1 MPSLFEYK
9 DKKITLINH
18 GEHYGLH
25 EGFSYNIGDKLFEF
39 AKFDYKDFEKLRTL
53 YSELI
58 EIVIKNKVNNYGGE
72 SIIDI
77 FCVIQKCLEFSPYT
91 HFYNQ
96 LLVDTIIKTL
106 NDGILRQDLVIK
118 NRIKTEYNVKFSRK
132 DKMYFD
138 IFIGKEEEKQNV
150 ALLANLIMT
159 KISNRYNKDKQTFLQ
174 FFEDTKNALI
184 SDFIK
189 KSSETSAKI
198 SIMGKYV
205 NEKAIRDLSPEQRM
219 YLYELKGVFSL
230 NCFTFIPTNAICLDA
245 TFKTKY
251 ITEKKLKNEM
261 ANLSAVDLAKAI
273 VDNDIVVKQVYELD
287 RVNEQINLE
296 LFKMIENNFI
306 IKKCENCNKLFIPD
320 KTDQIY
326 CNNLYED
333 TQKTCKEIGAI
344 NKRKEKVED
353 SKILKEYNRE
363 YKRMYGL
370 HYNHSKEF
378 KEKKFKEWSNKARE
392 LKNNY
397 TDNQLED
404 FKYELKNLSNLY
416 WDKN

>member
-1 MPSLFEYK
+1 M
-9 DKKITLINH
+9 N
-18 GEHYGLH
+18 
-25 EGFSYNIGDKLFEF
+25 
-39 AKFDYKDFEKLRTL
+39 
-53 YSELI
+53 
-58 EIVIKNKVNNYGGE
+58 
-72 SIIDI
+72 
-77 FCVIQKCLEFSPYT
+77 
-91 HFYNQ
+91 
-96 LLVDTIIKTL
+96 
-106 NDGILRQDLVIK
+106 
-118 NRIKTEYNVKFSRK
+118 
-132 DKMYFD
+132 
-138 IFIGKEEEKQNV
+138 
-150 ALLANLIMT
+150 
-159 KISNRYNKDKQTFLQ
+159 NRYNKDKQTVIQ

-189 KSSETSAKI
+189 RSSETSEKI
-198 SIMGKYV
+198 SIMAKYV

-230 NCFTFIPTNAICLDA
+230 NYFTFIPTNAICLDA
-245 TFKTKY
+245 TFKTKF
-251 ITEKKLKNEM
+251 ITEKKLKDEM

-273 VDNDIVVKQVYELD
+273 VDNNIVVKQVYELD
-287 RVNEQINLE
+287 RANEQINLE

-306 IKKCENCNKLFIPD
+306 IKKCENCNKLFIPE

-344 NKRKEKVED
+344 NKRKEKVQN

-397 TDNQLED
+397 TDNQL
-404 FKYELKNLSNLY
+404 
-416 WDKN
+416 